1 MLIFFSIVFLVVV
14 DRLFAAARFSAD
26 SPEVQEQ
33 AQGRFQAHVENPKEG
48 KALPSEYAVPV
59 YKIVLKTGEVMARSG
74 TPQVSPPIGVDK
86 EIALANE
93 PGNILVA
100 PNNVFDRITSEEI
113 WAVSFETGSA
123 EQPEYEQSGYEQ

>member
-59 YKIVLKTGEVMARSG
+59 YKIVLKTGGQRHFD
-74 TPQVSPPIGVDK
+74 QVLTAVYLVLLILIVYGSMSVALGVVF
-86 EIALANE
+86 
-93 PGNILVA
+93 LVCWG
-100 PNNVFDRITSEEI
+100 VCLSLIHI
-113 WAVSFETGSA
+113 
-123 EQPEYEQSGYEQ
+123 